1 MSEYVRISISKVF
14 EVIQLT
20 NKPRGSRPRENWF
33 INHFLNN
40 KIVTFL
46 FNTLLILLII
56 LLFTRVSYLFSPI
69 VTFVNLIAFPVIA
82 AGILYYLF
90 YPFVDKLMK
99 RGLSKN
105 TSIWIIFIIIIALS
119 AWGIST
125 LIPILQEQAASFIT
139 DIPYYQEQL
148 SKMIASLPVD
158 ITDNLFNSNVREFFN
173 NIDWNSITEQARSI
187 ITSTFGGLGSVIGT
201 VAQLV
206 TGLVTMPVL
215 LYYLLL
221 EGYKI
226 PQIILYHV
234 PDQYR
239 PKVRRI
245 LFQSNFQISQYIRG
259 QIIVAICVGITFA
272 IGYSLI
278 GLDYAISLS
287 VIAGLFNIVPYL
299 GSIIAVVPA
308 LIIGLLSSPYMFVKV
323 IIVVSIEQIIEG
335 RFISPQVL
343 GNNLK
348 IHPVTI
354 LLVLLGAGRLFGLS
368 GVILG
373 VPGYAV
379 LKVIFTELYKSFRES
394 SGLYEEEFEFTSPY
408 SDVIADSEDDLEN

>member
-1 MSEYVRISISKVF
+1 M
-14 EVIQLT
+14 IQLT
-20 NKPRGSRPRENWF
+20 HRSRGFKPKENWF
-33 INHFLNN
+33 VNHFLNN

-46 FNTLLILLII
+46 LNTLLVLLII
-56 LLFTRVSYLFSPI
+56 LLFTRISYLFTPVVTFINLVAFPI
-69 VTFVNLIAFPVIA
+69 VAS
-82 AGILYYLF
+82 GILYYLF
-90 YPFVDKLMK
+90 NPFVDILMK

-105 TSIWIIFIIIIALS
+105 VSIWIIFIIIIALA

-125 LIPILQEQAASFIT
+125 LIPILQEQARSFVA

-148 SKMIASLPVD
+148 SRIVGYLPVD
-158 ITDNLFNSNVREFFN
+158 VTETLFNSNVMEFFN
-173 NIDWNSITEQARSI
+173 SIDWNSIWEQVRTI

-201 VAQLV
+201 VAQV
-206 TGLVTMPVL
+206 VAGLITMPVL

-239 PKVRRI
+239 PKVRRM
-245 LFQSNFQISQYIRG
+245 LFQSNYQIAQYIRG
-259 QIIVAICVGITFA
+259 QIIVAICVGLTFA
-272 IGYSLI
+272 IGYTII

-299 GSIIAVVPA
+299 GSIIAVIPA
-308 LIIGLLSSPYMFVKV
+308 LIIGLLISPYMLIKV
-323 IIVVSIEQIIEG
+323 IIVVSVEQIIEG

-379 LKVIFTELYKSFRES
+379 LKVIITELYKSFREI
-394 SGLYEEEFEFTSPY
+394 SGLYEDDFEFKSPY
-408 SDVIADSEDDLEN
+408 SDVIATPADEELENDKG